1 MIPFGNHSVTLLHA
15 EGTGYKRYILKGCSW
30 KDANVR
36 MLIGTAISSTT
47 ETTCRIPAGQKMPA
61 PGDLLVLGNVKAAA
75 GKEIEL
81 VRLMQKLK
89 GEGRAVFRV
98 NRIRDDSRGLPIPH
112 YAAIGE

>member
-36 MLIGTAISSTT
+36 MLAGTAISSTT

-61 PGDLLVLGNVKAAA
+61 PGDLLVLGNLKAEV
-75 GKEIEL
+75 GSEIEL
-81 VRLMQKLK
+81 TRLMQKLRE
-89 GEGRAVFRV
+89 EGYAVFKV
-98 NRIRDDSRGLPIPH
+98 SRIRDDSRGLPIPH